1 MPPSCNDT
9 ESTTTPLP
17 RCGRGAGGEGLPH
30 LPPSPLPLLPGER
43 KGRGERSSGDPVPS
57 SFYDTES
64 TNQLTPL
71 PRCGRGAGGEGS
83 PQRGRGAGGEGSP
96 QRGRGAGGEV
106 DWRERTL
113 ATPHVIHAMAA
124 RVRYVPNE
132 TFLIRLLDMSTRF
145 VVCLY
150 SSWQGSYH
158 F

>member
-1 MPPSCNDT
+1 MS
-9 ESTTTPLP
+9 
-17 RCGRGAGGEGLPH
+17 GAGVSLRLSTIPCPQ
-30 LPPSPLPLLPGER
+30 LSPL
-43 KGRGERSSGDPVPS
+43 
-57 SFYDTES
+57 
-64 TNQLTPL
+64 
-71 PRCGRGAGGEGS
+71 

-124 RVRYVPNE
+124 RARYVPNE